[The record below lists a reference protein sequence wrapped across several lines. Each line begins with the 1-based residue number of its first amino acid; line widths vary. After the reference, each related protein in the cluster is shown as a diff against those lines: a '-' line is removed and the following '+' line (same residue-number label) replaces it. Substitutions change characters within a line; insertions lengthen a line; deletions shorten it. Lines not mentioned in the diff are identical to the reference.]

1 MKTITYN
8 SKEYTFGNVNENG
21 VERELTDAEAIE
33 RAQLNEA
40 DVVKGTEWQ
49 TMIDAHATN
58 VASAKT
64 KLEGLGL
71 TADEIKDAFGI

>member
-40 DVVKGTEWQ
+40 DVVKSAEWQ
-49 TMIDAHATN
+49 TMLDAHTTD

-71 TADEIKDAFGI
+71 TVNEVKAAFGI

>member
-40 DVVKGTEWQ
+40 DAVKATEWQ
-49 TMIDAHATN
+49 TMLDSHATN
-58 VASAKT
+58 VASSKT
-64 KLEGLGL
+64 KLEALGL
-71 TADEIKDAFGI
+71 TTNEIKDAFGI